1 MKLTKDIL
9 DAMAKSID
17 ETGSQRLFSQ
27 KTGIATQNI
36 SKYMNGKVKS
46 IRPELWK
53 KLYPHIVRW
62 LPSWPGGFPED
73 GAKSEEDRCSKQSVS
88 IYRDREKIDFL
99 ITDSEGLTL
108 NLRLEKVLMKQ
119 YYYMD
124 SVMRQMFPTQI
135 AAEVKKRLQEVSID
149 KNMPSRD
156 TSAELNPINDEV
168 NKEDAEKGK

>member
-17 ETGSQRLFSQ
+17 ETGSQRMFSQ

-36 SKYMNGKVKS
+36 SKYMNRKVKS
-46 IRPELWK
+46 IRPEIWK

-73 GAKSEEDRCSKQSVS
+73 GAKREDDSCSKQSVS

-99 ITDSEGLTL
+99 ITDSEGITL

-119 YYYMD
+119 YHYMD
-124 SVMRQMFPTQI
+124 SITRQMFPTQI
-135 AAEVKKRLQEVSID
+135 AAEIKKLLQVVSTTDVQPVSKTDSMDQIP
-149 KNMPSRD
+149 K
-156 TSAELNPINDEV
+156 
-168 NKEDAEKGK
+168 